1 MPKRGDGTPATR
13 ACGVFAVRQSLEVAH
28 VVDLPPD
35 GPKIASFTVGL
46 RRRLPM
52 HAAGETTQWIETARR
67 SIAHW
72 LIYPVDP
79 GLCVHRICVTTEALL
94 YRYIRSVLS
103 TFGETAAA
111 ADFLLRRGADFGAE
125 RPGVW

>member
-1 MPKRGDGTPATR
+1 
-13 ACGVFAVRQSLEVAH
+13 
-28 VVDLPPD
+28 
-35 GPKIASFTVGL
+35 
-46 RRRLPM
+46 M
-52 HAAGETTQWIETARR
+52 HSAGETTQWIETARR

-111 ADFLLRRGADFGAE
+111 AADFLLRRGADFGAE